1 MSLITNE
8 VIGIENL
15 SSFENAGNTEIVLTN
30 SGQNE
35 KKLIDLLVEK
45 MKPNLRQ

>member
-8 VIGIENL
+8 VMGIENL
-15 SSFENAGNTEIVLTN
+15 SSFENAGNTKIVLTN
-30 SGQNE
+30 SGPNK